1 MSSKMTATSSLS
13 SALRES
19 IAELVSD
26 ELVSLLLAKL
36 GGEPEQDNSGAVED
50 SHRLGYAKSGKDGFA
65 VIGKTGGVPL
75 KVAKKTPS
83 ESRNGDVV
91 TVKPAKK
98 TSKKSPKPS
107 KKAKATPTESKT
119 PDPVALLQQERFQ
132 DFQLL
137 QLLEASPRNA
147 KFLCI
152 SEGTRFGKPTGQA
165 CKAWFH
171 GKAKALNH
179 KEQFGHVVT
188 TKTSLRKA
196 LAEG

>member
-26 ELVSLLLAKL
+26 EFVNLLLAKL
-36 GGEPEQDNSGAVED
+36 GGEPKQDNSGAVED

-83 ESRNGDVV
+83 ESRNGNVV
-91 TVKPAKK
+91 TTKPAKK

-107 KKAKATPTESKT
+107 KKANVTPKGLAPEG
-119 PDPVALLQQERFQ
+119 PEAI
-132 DFQLL
+132 
-137 QLLEASPRNA
+137 LEASPRNA
-147 KFLCI
+147 KFLCC
-152 SEGTRFGKPTGQA
+152 SEGTSYGKPTGKA
-165 CKAWFH
+165 CLAWFASLA
-171 GKAKALNH
+171 KAKEHQTRFNH
-179 KEQFGHVVT
+179 SVIK
-188 TKTSLRKA
+188 KSSLRDQ
-196 LAEG
+196 LAKG